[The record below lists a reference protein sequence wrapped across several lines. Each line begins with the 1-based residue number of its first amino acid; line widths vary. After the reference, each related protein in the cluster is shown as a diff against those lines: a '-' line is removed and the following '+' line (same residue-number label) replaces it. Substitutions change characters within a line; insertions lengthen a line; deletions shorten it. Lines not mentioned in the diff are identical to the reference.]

1 MLFQR
6 PGLLRRDGKITEE
19 TTLYRNNSDVR
30 EINCRNDKTIF
41 TKSKWYGF
49 YNDIDSCRSTNWYL
63 IEFLFSHHTK
73 YMHNSYCNSSL
84 MNNKICYKYEHNYI
98 IIGLNY
104 SPKWYY
110 DFIPEDFGKGEWL
123 LLFSSRQN

>member
-1 MLFQR
+1 MIIYIVISYVVCKYHNTSDMLFQR

-73 YMHNSYCNSSL
+73 YMHNSYCKSH
-84 MNNKICYKYEHNYI
+84 E
-98 IIGLNY
+98 
-104 SPKWYY
+104 
-110 DFIPEDFGKGEWL
+110 
-123 LLFSSRQN
+123 